1 MTDSFYDQDPSVQVA
16 ALAELAARALP
27 AFGLPDDTP
36 LTLVTERENAVFRA
50 ETPRGAMAVRVHR
63 AGYHADVELR
73 SHAVWAEALASAGV
87 VRTAVVVRTAE
98 GDVVAHAGHPA
109 VPETRQVTLLEW
121 APGVMLAES
130 GRSEIDQF
138 GQVGELMARLHD
150 HAGRWTAPPGFAVLD
165 WDADGLLGEN
175 PTWGRF
181 WDAAALDA
189 DARALLVRFRAH
201 ARTALEQFGV
211 GADRFGLV
219 HGDFL
224 PENLLLGD
232 DGAITLLDFDD
243 CGRGWHLF
251 DAATALIMPAMG
263 DDFDAVRDAFV
274 AGYRS
279 VRPLPDEHLGLLD
292 LFLTLRAAT
301 YVGWMDTR
309 SHTQFAKD
317 MTPIVLD
324 GAVAAVRE
332 LLDA

>member
-1 MTDSFYDQDPSVQVA
+1 MTDPFYDQDPSVQVA
-16 ALAELAARALP
+16 AIAVLAARALP

-36 LTLVTERENAVFRA
+36 LALVTERENAVFRA
-50 ETPRGAMAVRVHR
+50 DTERGPMAVRVHR
-63 AGYHADVELR
+63 AGYHADIELR
-73 SHAVWAEALASAGV
+73 SHATWAEALAADGV
-87 VRTAVVVRTAE
+87 VRTAPVVRTTD
-98 GDVVAHAGHPA
+98 GDVVAHASHPS
-109 VPETRQVTLLEW
+109 VPEPRQVTLLEW
-121 APGVMLAES
+121 VPGVMLAEA
-130 GRSEIDQF
+130 GRSEVDQF

-150 HAGRWTAPPGFAVLD
+150 HASRWRPPSGFAVLD
-165 WDADGLLGEN
+165 WDVDGLLGEH

-181 WDAAALDA
+181 WDAAALD
-189 DARALLVRFRAH
+189 DEGRDLLVRFRAH
-201 ARTALEQFGV
+201 ARTTLERFGT
-211 GADRFGLV
+211 GEDRFGLV

-232 DGAITLLDFDD
+232 DGVITLLDFDD

-279 VRPLPDEHLGLLD
+279 VRALPDEHLGLLE

-324 GAVAAVRE
+324 GAVAAVRD
-332 LLDA
+332 LLDG